1 MERRLIVGYPGR
13 RSFRRPIDRLEV
25 RALSDWE
32 WEIVDPQQKWQTW
45 TSQPMSYLL
54 LNPTSKSQSQP
65 RMTTKI
71 NRVSGAAG
79 GLISSGGSK
88 MANLFIGTVLLRAVF
103 VGGGGGGFQDA
114 AETAH
119 HGWDGGV
126 NATDRE
132 QNA

>member
-1 MERRLIVGYPGR
+1 MANVDITTDELSVAQPNLQITISTKNDHQDKSRIWGR
-13 RSFRRPIDRLEV
+13 GR
-25 RALSDWE
+25 
-32 WEIVDPQQKWQTW
+32 VDF
-45 TSQPMSYLL
+45 
-54 LNPTSKSQSQP
+54 
-65 RMTTKI
+65 
-71 NRVSGAAG
+71 V
-79 GLISSGGSK
+79 GGSK